1 MNHTRMLVDAGW
13 DPWLVA
19 LSCVVA
25 ALASY
30 AALDLA
36 GRVAS
41 SGGRARR
48 LWLAGGALA
57 MGVGIWSMHFTGML
71 AFRMGMPV
79 TYDVPITLLSVVV
92 AVAASGLALVVVARG
107 LSGWLPLLVAGPI
120 MGFGIAGMHY
130 TGMAAMRMAATVRY
144 DPAIV
149 ALSVAIAVVASIAAL
164 YLAFRINRQGA
175 RGAQALKAGGA
186 LVMGAAIVGMHYAG
200 MWAADFA
207 PTRAAGPS
215 SDLDNFALG
224 VGVGLATLIVLGLVL
239 LGSFV
244 DRRFSAQSAE
254 LRESEDALR
263 ESEERARAL
272 SDAAFEGIAIV
283 DGGRVLEA
291 NRAFLEMFGHEPE
304 EVGGMA
310 ATDFVAPESRELV
323 AGRIRDGIE
332 EPYEA
337 TMLRKDGTR
346 FEARVQG
353 RSSVY
358 KNRPVRI
365 TALTDVTERRRAE
378 EALRKSEARNRAVVE
393 TAQDAIITMTSEGRI
408 RSFNPAAERTFGY
421 DAGEAVGRPLSMLM
435 PERFR
440 GLHEAG
446 FRRYLGGGEA
456 HVVGMGP
463 VALAGLRAGGEEFPL
478 ELSIGEMREEDDVLF
493 TGIIRDTTER
503 KRYEQELEVARDAAE
518 EASRA
523 KSDFL
528 ANMSHEIRT
537 PMNGV
542 IGMTELLLD
551 TELDEEQEEYAK
563 TVRTSAENLLV
574 IINDI
579 LDFSKIEAGKIAL
592 EEMDF
597 DLRATV
603 EDVARMLAARAQ
615 EKGLELINF
624 VEHDVPANL
633 GGDPFRLRQVL
644 TNLLGNAIKFT
655 EEGEVVVRTSLLE
668 RTPGGATVR
677 FEVTDTGIGLSEEE
691 SGRLFRSFSQAD
703 ASTTRRYGGTGLGLA
718 ISKRL
723 VEIMGGEISVE
734 SEPGAGSTFSFTLP
748 LRKAAEAP
756 APAPGSDAGPR
767 ELRGLRVLIVD
778 DNATNRRILEKQTYA
793 WGMEPAGVDGGP
805 GALEELRRAGSGGEP
820 YDLALLDMQMPG
832 MDGMQ
837 LARLIREDPDIPAP
851 RLLMLTSV
859 GQRGDGEEARR
870 AGISAYLTKPVRQ
883 SELRGAIT
891 AVLGGSHGEA
901 DGDADRPLVTRH
913 TLRESAAVARARVLL
928 AEDNAINQKVAG
940 RMLENL
946 GYRVDIVSDGRQ
958 AVEAVSRGDYAAV
971 LMDVQMPEMDGYEA
985 TAAIRALD
993 DPDKRGTPII
1003 AMTANA
1009 MAGDRE
1015 KAISAGMDDYVPKP
1029 VKTEALDAALDRWAQ
1044 PAAIAPEAGTK
1055 VDGTPK
1061 PEPDGRP
1068 VLDHAVLENLRG
1080 LQEPDEPDLLAE
1092 LVEVFGQDVPPRLE
1106 TLREALQD
1114 GDAGAIERAAH
1125 TLKGS
1130 AGNLGV
1136 ARMAET
1142 ARLLEES
1149 GRSGDLSAVPAL
1161 LQRLDADFEEA
1172 RAEFSALPLKG

>member
-13 DPWLVA
+13 GPWLVA
-19 LSCVVA
+19 LSYAVA

-48 LWLAGGALA
+48 MWLAGGALA

-92 AVAASGLALVVVARG
+92 AVAASGLALVVVPRG
-107 LSGWLPLLVAGPI
+107 LSGWRPLLVAGPI
-120 MGFGIAGMHY
+120 MGAGIAGMHY
-130 TGMAAMRMAATVRY
+130 TGMAGMRMAATVRY

-164 YLAFRINRQGA
+164 FLAFRINRQDA
-175 RGAQALKAGGA
+175 RGALVLKVGGA

-224 VGVGLATLIVLGLVL
+224 VGVGLGTLLVLGLVL

-244 DRRFSAQSAE
+244 DRRFAAQSAE

-272 SDAAFEGIAIV
+272 SDAAFEGIVILE
-283 DGGRVLEA
+283 DGRVLEA
-291 NRAFLEMFGHEPE
+291 NRAFLEMFGYEPE

-310 ATDFVAPESRELV
+310 ATDFVALESRGPV
-323 AGRIRDGIE
+323 AERIRDGKE
-332 EPYEA
+332 EPYGA
-337 TMLRKDGTR
+337 TVQRKDGTR
-346 FEARVQG
+346 FEAQVQG
-353 RSSVY
+353 RASVFR
-358 KNRPVRI
+358 NRPVRI
-365 TALTDVTERRRAE
+365 TALTDVTERKRAE

-393 TAQDAIITMTSEGRI
+393 TAQDAIITMTSEGLM

-421 DAGEAVGRPLSMLM
+421 GAGEVVDRPLSMLM

-542 IGMTELLLD
+542 IGMTELLRD
-551 TELDEEQEEYAK
+551 TDLTEEQEEYAK

-579 LDFSKIEAGKIAL
+579 LDFSKIEAGKVAL

-615 EKGLELINF
+615 EKGLDLINF
-624 VEHDVPANL
+624 IEYDVPANL
-633 GGDPFRLRQVL
+633 RGDPFRLRQVL

-655 EEGEVVVRTSLLE
+655 EAGEVVVRTSLLE
-668 RTPGGATVR
+668 ETPEGATVR
-677 FEVTDTGIGLSEEE
+677 FEVADTGIGMSEEE
-691 SGRLFRSFSQAD
+691 RGRLFRSFSQAD

-723 VEIMGGEISVE
+723 VGIMGGEISVE
-734 SEPGAGSTFSFTLP
+734 SEPGAGSTFSFTVP
-748 LRKAAEAP
+748 LRKAAEGP
-756 APAPGSDAGPR
+756 TPAPGTDAAPR

-778 DNATNRRILEKQTYA
+778 DNATNRRILEKQTTA
-793 WGMEPAGVDGGP
+793 WGMEPASAEGGP
-805 GALEELRRAGSGGEP
+805 AALERLREDAARGEP
-820 YDLALLDMQMPG
+820 YDLALLDMQMPA

-837 LARLIREDPDIPAP
+837 LARLIREDPGIPAP

-891 AVLGGSHGEA
+891 AVLGPTHDAA
-901 DGDADRPLVTRH
+901 DNAADRPLVTRH
-913 TLRESAAVARARVLL
+913 TLRESAAVSRARVLL
-928 AEDNAINQKVAG
+928 AEDNAINQKVAA

-946 GYRVDIVSDGRQ
+946 GYRVDIVPDGRQ
-958 AVEAVSRGDYAAV
+958 ALEAVSRADYAAV
-971 LMDVQMPEMDGYEA
+971 LMDVQMPVMDGYEA
-985 TAAIRALD
+985 TAAIRSLE

-1015 KAISAGMDDYVPKP
+1015 KSIAAGMDDYVPKP
-1029 VKTEALDAALDRWAQ
+1029 VKTEALDATLKRWTQ
-1044 PAAIAPEAGTK
+1044 PAAIATEDGATE
-1055 VDGTPK
+1055 DGTPT
-1061 PEPDGRP
+1061 PEGDGQP
-1068 VLDHAVLENLRG
+1068 VLDRAVLEGLRG
-1080 LQEPDEPDLLAE
+1080 LQEPGEPDLLAE
-1092 LVEVFGQDVPPRLE
+1092 LVEVFEQDVPPRLAA
-1106 TLREALQD
+1106 LREALEE
-1114 GDAGAIERAAH
+1114 GDAGTIERTAH
-1125 TLKGS
+1125 TPRGAQATSAPRGWPRPPGSSRRPAAPATSRTPPPSCKG
-1130 AGNLGV
+1130 
-1136 ARMAET
+1136 
-1142 ARLLEES
+1142 
-1149 GRSGDLSAVPAL
+1149 
-1161 LQRLDADFEEA
+1161 
-1172 RAEFSALPLKG
+1172 

>member
-1 MNHTRMLVDAGW
+1 
-13 DPWLVA
+13 
-19 LSCVVA
+19 
-25 ALASY
+25 
-30 AALDLA
+30 
-36 GRVAS
+36 
-41 SGGRARR
+41 
-48 LWLAGGALA
+48 

-107 LSGWLPLLVAGPI
+107 LSGWRPLLVAGPI
-120 MGFGIAGMHY
+120 MGAGIAGMHY
-130 TGMAAMRMAATVRY
+130 TGMAGMRMAATVRY

-164 YLAFRINRQGA
+164 FLAFRINRQDA
-175 RGAQALKAGGA
+175 RGALVLKVGGA

-224 VGVGLATLIVLGLVL
+224 VGVGLGTLLVLGLVL

-244 DRRFSAQSAE
+244 DRRFAAQSAE

-272 SDAAFEGIAIV
+272 SDAAFEGIVILE
-283 DGGRVLEA
+283 DGRVLEA
-291 NRAFLEMFGHEPE
+291 NRAFLEMFGYEPE

-310 ATDFVAPESRELV
+310 ATDFVALESRGPV
-323 AGRIRDGIE
+323 AERIRDGKE
-332 EPYEA
+332 EPYGA
-337 TMLRKDGTR
+337 TVQRKDGTR
-346 FEARVQG
+346 FEAQVQG
-353 RSSVY
+353 RASVFR
-358 KNRPVRI
+358 NRPVRI
-365 TALTDVTERRRAE
+365 TALTDVTERKRAE

-393 TAQDAIITMTSEGRI
+393 TAQDAIITMTSEGLM
-408 RSFNPAAERTFGY
+408 RSFNPAAQRALGPG
-421 DAGEAVGRPLSMLM
+421 AGEVVDRPLSMLM

-456 HVVGMGP
+456 HVVGMGL

-542 IGMTELLLD
+542 IGMTELLRD
-551 TELDEEQEEYAK
+551 TDLTEEQEEYAK

-579 LDFSKIEAGKIAL
+579 LDFSKIEAGKVAL

-615 EKGLELINF
+615 EKGLDLINF
-624 VEHDVPANL
+624 IEYDVPANL
-633 GGDPFRLRQVL
+633 RGDPFRLRQVL

-655 EEGEVVVRTSLLE
+655 EAGEVVVRTSLLE
-668 RTPGGATVR
+668 ETPEGATVR
-677 FEVTDTGIGLSEEE
+677 FEVADTGIGMSEEE
-691 SGRLFRSFSQAD
+691 RGRLFRSFSQAD

-723 VEIMGGEISVE
+723 VGIMGGEISVE
-734 SEPGAGSTFSFTLP
+734 SEPGAGSTFSFTVP
-748 LRKAAEAP
+748 LRKAAEGP
-756 APAPGSDAGPR
+756 TPAPGTDAAPR

-778 DNATNRRILEKQTYA
+778 DNATNRRILEKQTTA
-793 WGMEPAGVDGGP
+793 WGMEPASAEGGP
-805 GALEELRRAGSGGEP
+805 AALERLREDAARGEP
-820 YDLALLDMQMPG
+820 YDLALLDMQMPA

-837 LARLIREDPDIPAP
+837 LARLIREDPGIPAP

-891 AVLGGSHGEA
+891 AVLGPSHDAA
-901 DGDADRPLVTRH
+901 DNAADRPLVTRH
-913 TLRESAAVARARVLL
+913 TLRESAAVSRARVLL
-928 AEDNAINQKVAG
+928 AEDNAINQKVAA

-946 GYRVDIVSDGRQ
+946 GYRVDIVPDGRQ
-958 AVEAVSRGDYAAV
+958 ALEAVSRADYAAV
-971 LMDVQMPEMDGYEA
+971 LMDVQMPVMDGYEA
-985 TAAIRALD
+985 TAAIRSLE

-1015 KAISAGMDDYVPKP
+1015 KSIAAGMDDYVPKP
-1029 VKTEALDAALDRWAQ
+1029 VKTEALDATLKRWTQ
-1044 PAAIAPEAGTK
+1044 PAAIATEDGATE
-1055 VDGTPK
+1055 DGTPT
-1061 PEPDGRP
+1061 PEGDGQP
-1068 VLDHAVLENLRG
+1068 VLDRAVLEGLRG
-1080 LQEPDEPDLLAE
+1080 LQEPGEPDLLAE
-1092 LVEVFGQDVPPRLE
+1092 LVEVFEQDVPPRLAA
-1106 TLREALQD
+1106 LREALEE
-1114 GDAGAIERAAH
+1114 GDAGTIERTAH
-1125 TLKGS
+1125 TPRGAQATSAPRGWPRPPGSSRRPAAPATSRTPPPSCKG
-1130 AGNLGV
+1130 
-1136 ARMAET
+1136 
-1142 ARLLEES
+1142 
-1149 GRSGDLSAVPAL
+1149 
-1161 LQRLDADFEEA
+1161 
-1172 RAEFSALPLKG
+1172 